1 MHIDTKLFYLCLITN
16 PDRNTTRF
24 FKVDEDYLCI
34 QSGLDYRQLD
44 VVKKQ
49 LEELELV
56 YFKDDWV
63 ILSDNA
69 FVSPAK
75 GKLSQIIHSKD
86 LASVP
91 QEVLDY
97 QSKKLLSHS
106 GATQEY
112 KDKDKD
118 NNKDKDKNN
127 SNTEINDIFSLW
139 EETIG
144 YKIESNQQKN
154 RYACSNLL
162 KKHGKNKL
170 TQLLKGVALSQSDK
184 YAPRISDF
192 VSLQSKLSELLA
204 WGKRQSST
212 KTKGV
217 IKI

>member
-1 MHIDTKLFYLCLITN
+1 MRPQSKESGYLFMRTAIIKTDIWKDKKLRSMHIDTKLFYFCLITN

-69 FVSPAK
+69 FVAPAK

-91 QEVLDY
+91 QEIINY
-97 QSKKLLSHS
+97 RSKKLLSRT
-106 GATQEY
+106 GAAQEY
-112 KDKDKD
+112 KDKDKDKD

-139 EETIG
+139 EETVG

-162 KKHGKNKL
+162 KK
-170 TQLLKGVALSQSDK
+170 T
-184 YAPRISDF
+184 
-192 VSLQSKLSELLA
+192 
-204 WGKRQSST
+204 W
-212 KTKGV
+212 
-217 IKI
+217 